1 MSNRGG
7 ATRLIGRET
16 EQLAIER
23 AREKART
30 ARWNFNVTILAY
42 VVFAAVVLSSFWGV
56 ATEFVALIAIFG
68 LVMIWFM
75 GWRREKQLFKHLYNE
90 ELRQLQEF
98 SRGEKAEAL
107 ISSPLTP
114 RETEILS
121 HIAYGYM
128 NKQIA
133 AKLGISE
140 QTIKNHMSSILRK
153 LEVNDR
159 TQAVVLAMHNGWIS
173 SQLRESSEPI
183 TSNKIKVSP
192 QKI

>member
-1 MSNRGG
+1 MSNG
-7 ATRLIGRET
+7 AEALKLARRET

-42 VVFAAVVLSSFWGV
+42 AVFAAVVLSSFWGV

-133 AKLGISE
+133 VKLGISE

-173 SQLRESSEPI
+173 SQVREPSESI

>member
-1 MSNRGG
+1 MSNG
-7 ATRLIGRET
+7 AEALKLARRDT

-42 VVFAAVVLSSFWGV
+42 AVLAAVVLSSFWGV

-98 SRGEKAEAL
+98 SRGEKAEAF
-107 ISSPLTP
+107 ISSPLTR

-173 SQLRESSEPI
+173 SQVRESSEPF
-183 TSNKIKVSP
+183 TSDKIKISP